1 MTILLLLTVLFVG
14 AATAIGVFAIVT
26 GRQRLMGVTF
36 ASTAVWMTGYFGAI
50 AWFSMKTPER
60 ILDPPA
66 EYRLRRFEID
76 PHFVYAVTGA
86 EPSKDGYR
94 LTLQVE
100 SDARVAMLEP
110 PPLLVTAVD
119 PSGRELDRRELSGE
133 SFGKKMAP
141 GEKRDVVVE
150 IRTNGAEP
158 LITLESANKF
168 DRILS
173 RFIIDHEQSFG
184 HKKTRLRLPA
194 MAKTPAGL
202 TQREIN

>member
-1 MTILLLLTVLFVG
+1 MTILLLLTLLFIG
-14 AATAIGVFAIVT
+14 AATVIGIFAIAT
-26 GRQRLMGVTF
+26 GRQRLVGVTL

-60 ILDPPA
+60 VLDPPA
-66 EYRLRRFEID
+66 EYRLHRFELD
-76 PHFVYAVTGA
+76 PHFVYTVTGA
-86 EPSKDGYR
+86 KPSKDGYR
-94 LTLQVE
+94 VTLQVE

-110 PPLLVTAVD
+110 PPLLVTVVD
-119 PSGRELDRRELSGE
+119 PSGRELDRREVSAE
-133 SFGKKMAP
+133 SFGGKMAP
-141 GEKRDVVVE
+141 GEKRDVVVD

-158 LITLESANKF
+158 LITLESGNTL

-173 RFIIDHEQSFG
+173 RFIINHDQSFG

-194 MAKTPAGL
+194 MAEIPAGL